1 MIAANVNDNATVG
14 NTSRTYN
21 VTEIEDISK
30 RFDKASY
37 WSDSSIQNNDSIPFL
52 VCPELGE

>member
-37 WSDSSIQNNDSIPFL
+37 WSDSSI
-52 VCPELGE
+52 